1 MNATLQTDSRLTG
14 DPAVA
19 SSDLLGQKRRVDQSW
34 FNAKSIEY
42 ETPDNIW
49 KPLDAEYHF
58 TLDVAATPENAKCA
72 RYFTKADDGL
82 KQSWTGETCW
92 MNPPYG
98 RVMQKWVR
106 KAHAEWKRG
115 CCVVALIPAR
125 TNTGWWHDC
134 IQDIATVRFIRGEVA
149 FKGFERGLWMPMC
162 VVIWPN
168 SAAHAARKENHG

>member
-1 MNATLQTDSRLTG
+1 MTIESQETCGS
-14 DPAVA
+14 AVVC
-19 SSDLLGQKRRVDQSW
+19 SDLLGQKRRVDQSW
-34 FNAKSIEY
+34 FNAKSVEY
-42 ETPDNIW
+42 GTPDSIW
-49 KPLDAEYHF
+49 KPLDKEFGF
-58 TLDVAATPENAKCA
+58 TLDVASTHENALCA
-72 RYFTKADDGL
+72 NHYTPAEDGL
-82 KQSWTGETCW
+82 VQPWSGVCW

-162 VVIWPN
+162 VVIWQNTQSQAPADATPN
-168 SAAHAARKENHG
+168 TIE

>member
-1 MNATLQTDSRLTG
+1 
-14 DPAVA
+14 
-19 SSDLLGQKRRVDQSW
+19 
-34 FNAKSIEY
+34 
-42 ETPDNIW
+42 
-49 KPLDAEYHF
+49 
-58 TLDVAATPENAKCA
+58 
-72 RYFTKADDGL
+72 
-82 KQSWTGETCW
+82 
-92 MNPPYG
+92 
-98 RVMQKWVR
+98 MQKWVR

-168 SAAHAARKENHG
+168 RDTRTRALCAQQSALWDAERKKLVQVIREEFPVGTKVRWAHGENYIEGVVVATARYEWSDDVTVRNSKSGKDFRKDAKDLELL